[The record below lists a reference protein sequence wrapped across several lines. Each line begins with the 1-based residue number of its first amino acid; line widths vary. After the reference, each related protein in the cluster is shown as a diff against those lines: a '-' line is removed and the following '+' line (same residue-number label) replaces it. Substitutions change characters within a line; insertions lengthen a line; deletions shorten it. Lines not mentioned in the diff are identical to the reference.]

1 MIKVSGL
8 EHLTASE
15 QLQVLG
21 ELLDVRAGRPKSN
34 QKEALDYPK
43 NSKMHCQVLDA
54 CRTRLRRAR
63 GLVRPGAAGLLIG
76 IKCSRVRNSAWMYL
90 TSVVTTRIGVK
101 LIVVQGNYPTGL

>member
-1 MIKVSGL
+1 MKTDLTLSLILRFNLRLGGYSIWRRVLHAPYMIKVSGL

-21 ELLDVRAGRPKSN
+21 ELLDVPAGRPKSN

-54 CRTRLRRAR
+54 CRTRL
-63 GLVRPGAAGLLIG
+63 
-76 IKCSRVRNSAWMYL
+76 
-90 TSVVTTRIGVK
+90 
-101 LIVVQGNYPTGL
+101 